1 MWLGEWKV
9 SATLLMLSSDM
20 YHDDDFSRTVNEDD
34 GDDEE
39 DYDDTYWITSTSTST
54 LKSILTVKLR
64 RGATPYG
71 GIRLTDTCNHDGLT
85 DVGSG

>member
-1 MWLGEWKV
+1 MMMMIMK
-9 SATLLMLSSDM
+9 
-20 YHDDDFSRTVNEDD
+20 R
-34 GDDEE
+34 
-39 DYDDTYWITSTSTST
+39 ITSTSAS
-54 LKSILTVKLR
+54 KSIFQVKLR

>member
-1 MWLGEWKV
+1 
-9 SATLLMLSSDM
+9 MLSSDM
-20 YHDDDFSRTVNEDD
+20 YQDDISSRMVND
-34 GDDEE
+34 GDDGE
-39 DYDDTYWITSTSTST
+39 DCDNTNWITSTSTSASN
-54 LKSILTVKLR
+54 LILTIVKLR